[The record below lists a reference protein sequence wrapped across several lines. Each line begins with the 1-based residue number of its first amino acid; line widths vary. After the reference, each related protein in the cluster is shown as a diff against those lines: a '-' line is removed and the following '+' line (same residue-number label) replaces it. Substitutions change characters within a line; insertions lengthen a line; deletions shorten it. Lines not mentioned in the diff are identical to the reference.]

1 LIRFIGDWKAI
12 GHWAILPDQE
22 VGIMTF
28 IGNGGI
34 RSFVRLNDRTYTS
47 SSALISL
54 WNSASWYS
62 SIRTLLEQEYKRHK
76 HMADAKKY
84 FYLQVLATDPDA
96 QGKVR
101 SSRPIM
107 GPTRCVKKDMFRAM
121 EASW

>member
-1 LIRFIGDWKAI
+1 LGDIAGSGSGYHDVHWKWRYEI
-12 GHWAILPDQE
+12 N
-22 VGIMTF
+22 T
-28 IGNGGI
+28 
-34 RSFVRLNDRTYTS
+34 FVRSPARLLFTL

-76 HMADAKKY
+76 YMADAKKY
-84 FYLQVLATDPDA
+84 FYLQILATDPDA

-101 SSRPIM
+101 SSHPIT
-107 GPTRCVKKDMFRAM
+107 GPTRFVKKDMFRDM